1 VWITSPADGV
11 NDSVHKP
18 KSWVAREIDPRTNE
32 VSAPIPLPGN
42 VSGVLAVSTEG
53 VWFSGYDDQ
62 GLIHPIRLQDGTF
75 DASVPPIDSMYTDVA
90 FDDASDAI
98 WVAAVSGLERI
109 DTR

>member
-1 VWITSPADGV
+1 VWVTSPADGV
-11 NDSVHKP
+11 DDSLHKP
-18 KSWVAREIDPRTNE
+18 ESWVAREIDPTTNA
-32 VSAPIPLPGN
+32 VSAPISLPGN
-42 VSGVLAVSTEG
+42 VSGGLAVTAEG

-62 GLIHPIRLQDGTF
+62 GLIHPVRLQDGTF

-90 FDDASDAI
+90 FDEAAGTI